1 MTDSSSHSASSIT
14 VSNSVNHMIQLLSV
28 VLSHTDQVLLQHEQ
42 EFKLKASSN
51 TQLVEASALVRSIA
65 FMTTDEAALY

>member
-1 MTDSSSHSASSIT
+1 
-14 VSNSVNHMIQLLSV
+14 MIQLLSV
-28 VLSHTDQVLLQHEQ
+28 VLSHTDQVLLQQEQ
-42 EFKLKASSN
+42 EFKLKTSSN